1 MISSLADIR
10 NLLQDLP
17 IPDADAAAGTA
28 ARNDRLTK
36 PPGSLGRLEEMA
48 VWMASW
54 QGRHP
59 PRASDV
65 SCMVF
70 AGNHGVTAQ
79 RVSAFPADV
88 TEQMVANFA
97 AGGAAINQ
105 LARLL
110 DARLE
115 VVSLSLE
122 RPTGDISREP
132 AMTEAETCDAFRTGF
147 ETVQG
152 ADIAV
157 IGDMGI
163 GNTTVAAALGA
174 ALFGGDGADWAG
186 PGTGLDQDGVARKAA
201 VIDRALER
209 HRQQSSA
216 GPLETLAS
224 LGGREIAAMA
234 GAILACRL
242 QRIPVI
248 LDGFVNCAA
257 ASVLH
262 CLEAGALDHCVA
274 GHVSAEPA
282 AGRLLDYLGK
292 RPLLDLGMRLGEGSG
307 AACAVLVVRAA
318 VTLHDGMATFDEA
331 GVSGKQDDP

>member
-10 NLLQDLP
+10 NLVRDLP
-17 IPDADAAAGTA
+17 LPDADAATAAA
-28 ARNDRLTK
+28 ARNDMLTK
-36 PPGSLGRLEEMA
+36 PPGSLGRLEELA

-65 SCMVF
+65 LCMVF
-70 AGNHGVTAQ
+70 AANHGVTAQ
-79 RVSAFPADV
+79 GVSAFPADV

-97 AGGAAINQ
+97 AGGAGINQ
-105 LARLL
+105 LAGLL

-115 VVSLSLE
+115 VVTLSLE
-122 RPTGDISREP
+122 WPTADISREP
-132 AMTEAETCDAFRTGF
+132 AMSADEACDAFRKGF
-147 ETVQG
+147 ETARR
-152 ADIAV
+152 ADIAL

-186 PGTGLDQDGVARKAA
+186 PGTGLDKEGVNHKAA
-201 VIDRALER
+201 VINRALER
-209 HRQQSSA
+209 HRRQPMD
-216 GPLETLAS
+216 PLETLAS

-234 GAILACRL
+234 GAILSCRL
-242 QRIPVI
+242 NRTPVI

-262 CLEAGALDHCVA
+262 CLDARTLDHCVA
-274 GHVSAEPA
+274 GHASAEPA
-282 AGRLLDYLGK
+282 AMRFLDHFAK
-292 RPLLDLGMRLGEGSG
+292 KPLLDLGMRLGEGSG
-307 AACAVLVVRAA
+307 AACAALVVRAA
-318 VTLHDGMATFDEA
+318 VALHGGMATFAEA
-331 GVSGKQDDP
+331 GVSGRQDDP

>member
-1 MISSLADIR
+1 MISALADIR
-10 NLLQDLP
+10 NLLRDLP
-17 IPDADAAAGTA
+17 PPDADAAAEAA

-36 PPGSLGRLEEMA
+36 PPGSLGRLEELA

-59 PRASDV
+59 PRASNV
-65 SCMVF
+65 TCMVF
-70 AGNHGVTAQ
+70 AGNHGVTVQ
-79 RVSAFPADV
+79 DVSAFPADV

-97 AGGAAINQ
+97 AGGAGINQ
-105 LARLL
+105 LARSL
-110 DARLE
+110 DARLN
-115 VVSLSLE
+115 VVPLSLE

-147 ETVQG
+147 ETVQE
-152 ADIAV
+152 ADMAL

-174 ALFGGDGADWAG
+174 ALLGGDGADWAG
-186 PGTGLDQDGVARKAA
+186 PGTGLDRQGVDRKAA
-201 VIDRALER
+201 VIDQALER
-209 HRQQSSA
+209 HRRLSA
-216 GPLETLAS
+216 DPLETLAS

-242 QRIPVI
+242 KRTPVI

-262 CLEAGALDHCVA
+262 CLDARTLDHCIA
-274 GHVSAEPA
+274 GHVSAEPS
-282 AGRLLDYLGK
+282 AGRFLDHLGK
-292 RPLLDLGMRLGEGSG
+292 RPLLDLGMRLGEGTG
-307 AACAVLVVRAA
+307 AACAALIVRASVA
-318 VTLHDGMATFDEA
+318 LHDGMATFDEA
-331 GVSGKQDDP
+331 GVSGRRDDP

>member
-1 MISSLADIR
+1 MISALADIR
-10 NLLQDLP
+10 NLLRDLP
-17 IPDADAAAGTA
+17 PPDADAAAGAA

-36 PPGSLGRLEEMA
+36 PPGSLGRLEELA

-59 PRASDV
+59 PRASNV
-65 SCMVF
+65 TCMVF
-70 AGNHGVTAQ
+70 AGNHGVIQ
-79 RVSAFPADV
+79 QHVSAFPADV

-97 AGGAAINQ
+97 AGGAGINQ
-105 LARLL
+105 LARSL
-110 DARLE
+110 DARLN
-115 VVSLSLE
+115 VVPLSLE

-147 ETVQG
+147 ETVQE
-152 ADIAV
+152 ADMAL

-186 PGTGLDQDGVARKAA
+186 PGTGLDRQGVDRKAA
-201 VIDRALER
+201 VIDQALER
-209 HRQQSSA
+209 HRRLSA
-216 GPLETLAS
+216 DPLETLAS

-242 QRIPVI
+242 KRTPVI

-262 CLEAGALDHCVA
+262 CLEARALDHCMA

-282 AGRLLDYLGK
+282 AGRFLDHLGK

-307 AACAVLVVRAA
+307 AACAALIVRAA
-318 VTLHDGMATFDEA
+318 VALHAGMATFDEA
-331 GVSGKQDDP
+331 GVSGKRDDP

>member
-1 MISSLADIR
+1 MISALADIR
-10 NLLQDLP
+10 NLLRDLP
-17 IPDADAAAGTA
+17 PPDAGAAAATA

-36 PPGSLGRLEEMA
+36 PPRSLGRLEELA

-59 PRASDV
+59 PRANDV
-65 SCMVF
+65 ACMVF
-70 AGNHGVTAQ
+70 AGNHGVTEQ
-79 RVSAFPADV
+79 GVSAFPADV

-97 AGGAAINQ
+97 AGGAGINQ

-132 AMTEAETCDAFRTGF
+132 AMTETETCDAFSRGF

-186 PGTGLDQDGVARKAA
+186 PGTGLDQEGVDHKAA

-209 HRQQSSA
+209 HRRRA
-216 GPLETLAS
+216 ADPLETLAS

-234 GAILACRL
+234 GAMLACRL
-242 QRIPVI
+242 KRTPVI

-262 CLEAGALDHCVA
+262 CLEARALDHCMA

-282 AGRLLDYLGK
+282 ATRFLDHLGK

-307 AACAVLVVRAA
+307 AACAALIVRAA
-318 VTLHDGMATFDEA
+318 VALHDGMATFDEA
-331 GVSGKQDDP
+331 GVSGRREEP